1 MKGKF
6 KRKDKKRKLT
16 ALMLAVTMI
25 CGLISAIPVCA
36 DESGTPTSTTF
47 DIRIVQTN
55 DIHARIEEDC
65 RLAA

>member
-1 MKGKF
+1 
-6 KRKDKKRKLT
+6 
-16 ALMLAVTMI
+16 MLAVTMI